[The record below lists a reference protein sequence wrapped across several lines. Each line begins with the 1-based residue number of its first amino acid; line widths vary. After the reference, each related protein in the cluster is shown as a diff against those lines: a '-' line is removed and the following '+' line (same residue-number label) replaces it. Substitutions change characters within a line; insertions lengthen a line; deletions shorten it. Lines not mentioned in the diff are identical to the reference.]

1 MTDPKKSNFL
11 GGGPRFNTV
20 GNDHSGPADPDA
32 GDTGPILIPSI
43 RSPDALRRLLAIVAL
58 VLLAC
63 LVFYL
68 SDRGLGGVE
77 RQGGRGGRGAPVR
90 PDINP
95 DGPLR

>member
-1 MTDPKKSNFL
+1 MSDPKHSNFL

-20 GNDHSGPADPDA
+20 GNDHSSPADPAA
-32 GDTGPILIPSI
+32 GDTGPILLPSV
-43 RSPDALRRLLAIVAL
+43 RSPDTLRRLIAIIVL
-58 VLLAC
+58 MLLAT
-63 LVFYL
+63 LIFYL

-77 RQGGRGGRGAPVR
+77 RRGGRGGVSPTR